1 MSVKG
6 SLGRGNQEEESGEGR
21 KTVWR
26 YKNDQ
31 STYKHTHTHPHTH
44 IYVYVYIYIHVEVE

>member
-6 SLGRGNQEEESGEGR
+6 SLGRGNQAEESGEGR
-21 KTVWR
+21 KTVWG

>member
-6 SLGRGNQEEESGEGR
+6 RLGRGNQEEESGEGR
-21 KTVWR
+21 KTVWG

-31 STYKHTHTHPHTH
+31 STYKHTHTHIY